1 MLLLNFYHKLSLHS
15 DVFFKIFFSSTGDG
29 MNAYVAYKV
38 STRVCKLQNKS
49 VFIYSSWI
57 FTWLL
62 KLPISQN
69 PFYINYLRGLIAFIS
84 VLSLSPV
91 SDVLAHV

>member
-1 MLLLNFYHKLSLHS
+1 MLLLNFYHKLSLYS
-15 DVFFKIFFSSTGDG
+15 DVFLNIFFSSTGDG

-38 STRVCKLQNKS
+38 STRVCKLQNKL

-62 KLPISQN
+62 KLQISQN
-69 PFYINYLRGLIAFIS
+69 IFYINYLPGLIAFIS
-84 VLSLSPV
+84 VLSLSPL